1 MKILKV
7 YEYNEIT
14 DIQNPNDKKYQF
26 KIGDYVRYGNR
37 IYTID
42 YRQRKYKSNGR
53 DSYCVYGL
61 DDGETSISTVHENEL
76 KAIPD
81 YEIAALK
88 YNL

>member
-7 YEYNEIT
+7 YEYNDENKT
-14 DIQNPNDKKYQF
+14 YQF
-26 KIGDYVRYGNR
+26 EIGDYVRYGNR

-42 YRQRKYKSNGR
+42 HRQIKYKSNG

-61 DDGETSISTVHENEL
+61 DDGEISISLVGENEL
-76 KAIPD
+76 KALPD